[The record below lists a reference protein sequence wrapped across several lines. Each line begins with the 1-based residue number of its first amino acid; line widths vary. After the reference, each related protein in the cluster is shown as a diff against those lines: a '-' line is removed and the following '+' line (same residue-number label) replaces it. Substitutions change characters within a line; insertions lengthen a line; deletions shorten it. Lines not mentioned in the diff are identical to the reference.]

1 MSRILNLTLL
11 LVASVITAIYLR
23 NFLVDTNLDGTTIV
37 PLGFGSVNFQYTTNI
52 GINFGLGGAASN
64 SRQLLLAGIALFL
77 CLIII
82 TWGLRSPQKL
92 IPMAAGLMAGGGLSN
107 AYERVAFGGVFDYFN
122 FSVKAFQNPF
132 SFNLADIYIF
142 IGVIIFVF
150 ARTENQNPADGEH
163 ASSVG
168 QFLLRLVCDLA
179 LTSAL
184 LVSCLYISW
193 QILSSANFLFGNIY
207 DRNNLEQ
214 HINQFAPQNRN
225 KDDFASTSRSERIRI
240 FTEISGAINSGG
252 KGLDEILYTRSS
264 VGKLEKFLVEEE
276 LNHLQDVANLVERLK
291 PVGAIV
297 ATILMIFY
305 IFCWYYMISRQKYLW
320 RPNGLL
326 VSAFQIILL
335 ATATVGLVFIIG
347 PQKVFYQ
354 LHEWAFTENAQWF
367 FYYQDSLMTTLMPEI
382 VFADIAVLLGIVTVT
397 LWFFITL
404 VLRRYLI

>member
-1 MSRILNLTLL
+1 
-11 LVASVITAIYLR
+11 
-23 NFLVDTNLDGTTIV
+23 
-37 PLGFGSVNFQYTTNI
+37 
-52 GINFGLGGAASN
+52 
-64 SRQLLLAGIALFL
+64 
-77 CLIII
+77 
-82 TWGLRSPQKL
+82 
-92 IPMAAGLMAGGGLSN
+92 
-107 AYERVAFGGVFDYFN
+107 
-122 FSVKAFQNPF
+122 
-132 SFNLADIYIF
+132 
-142 IGVIIFVF
+142 
-150 ARTENQNPADGEH
+150 
-163 ASSVG
+163 

-240 FTEISGAINSGG
+240 FTEISDAINSGG

-404 VLRRYLI
+404 VIRRYLI

>member
-1 MSRILNLTLL
+1 MSRTINLAVL

-23 NFLVDTNLDGTTIV
+23 NFLADANLDGTTIV
-37 PLGFGSVNFQYTTNI
+37 PLGFASVNFQYTTNI
-52 GINFGLGGAASN
+52 GINFGLAGAASN

-82 TWGLRSPQKL
+82 TWALRSPQKL
-92 IPMAAGLMAGGGLSN
+92 ILMAAGLMAGGGLSN

-142 IGVIIFVF
+142 IGVIIFIF
-150 ARTENQNPADGEH
+150 ARTENQNPADGVQTSGIMH
-163 ASSVG
+163 LS
-168 QFLLRLVCDLA
+168 LKLVCNLS
-179 LTSAL
+179 LTAAL
-184 LVSCLYISW
+184 LVSCLYMSW

-225 KDDFASTSRSERIRI
+225 KEDFASTTRSERIRI
-240 FTEISGAINSGG
+240 FSEISYAINAGG
-252 KGLDEILYTRSS
+252 KGLDEIVYTRSS

-276 LNHLQDVANLVERLK
+276 LNHLQDVANLIERLK
-291 PVGAIV
+291 PVGAIIS
-297 ATILMIFY
+297 TILMIFY
-305 IFCWYYMISRQKYLW
+305 VYCWYYMLSKQKYLW
-320 RPNGLL
+320 RPAGLL
-326 VSAFQIILL
+326 VSAFQMILL
-335 ATATVGLVFIIG
+335 TTATVGLVIIVG

-354 LHEWAFTENAQWF
+354 LHEWAFTENTQWF

-382 VFADIAVLLGIVTVT
+382 VFADIAILLGTLAIT
-397 LWFFITL
+397 LWFFISFL
-404 VLRRYLI
+404 LRRYLI

>member
-1 MSRILNLTLL
+1 MSRTINLAVL

-23 NFLVDTNLDGTTIV
+23 NFLADANLDGTTIV
-37 PLGFGSVNFQYTTNI
+37 PLGFASVNFQYTTNI
-52 GINFGLGGAASN
+52 GINFGLAGAASN

-82 TWGLRSPQKL
+82 TWALRSPQKL
-92 IPMAAGLMAGGGLSN
+92 ILMAAGLMAGGGLSN

-142 IGVIIFVF
+142 IGVIIFIF
-150 ARTENQNPADGEH
+150 ARTENQNPADGVQTSGIMH
-163 ASSVG
+163 LS
-168 QFLLRLVCDLA
+168 LKLVCNLS
-179 LTSAL
+179 LTAAL
-184 LVSCLYISW
+184 LVSCLYMSW

-225 KDDFASTSRSERIRI
+225 KEDFASTTRSERIRI
-240 FTEISGAINSGG
+240 FSEISYAINAGG
-252 KGLDEILYTRSS
+252 KGLDEIVYTRSS

-276 LNHLQDVANLVERLK
+276 LNHLQDVANLIERLK
-291 PVGAIV
+291 PVGAIFS
-297 ATILMIFY
+297 TILMIFY
-305 IFCWYYMISRQKYLW
+305 VYCWYYMLSKQKYLW
-320 RPNGLL
+320 RPAGLL
-326 VSAFQIILL
+326 VSAFQMILL
-335 ATATVGLVFIIG
+335 TTATVGLVIIVG

-354 LHEWAFTENAQWF
+354 LHEWAFTENTQWF

-382 VFADIAVLLGIVTVT
+382 VFADIAILLGMVTIA
-397 LWFFITL
+397 LWFLITL
-404 VLRRYLI
+404 VLRLYLI